1 MIKEEIKN
9 INSSKIELKKFGLS
23 VGTVLVIIGL
33 VLFYF
38 EKSSH
43 PYFLAVGGVLILL
56 GIIVPK
62 ILFPIQKAWMVIA
75 VILGFIMTRIILS
88 ILFYLIITPIGL
100 LAKLFRK
107 DFLDRKF
114 DKNKSTYWNFREL
127 KEYEKIDT
135 ERQF

>member
-9 INSSKIELKKFGLS
+9 INSSETELKKFGLT

-38 EKSSH
+38 EKSSY
-43 PYFLAVGGVLILL
+43 PYFSGLGAGLIIFGVVFPKTLL
-56 GIIVPK
+56 
-62 ILFPIQKAWMVIA
+62 PIQKAWMAIA
-75 VILGFIMTRIILS
+75 VVLGFIMTRVILS
-88 ILFYLIITPIGL
+88 ILFYLVITPIGL

-114 DKNKSTYWNFREL
+114 EKNKNTYWNYRVL